1 MLGGSVQAIITNGTV
16 YVSAFVLYLTGL
28 WSPTF
33 EGVMV
38 LFALG
43 ILVDSIL
50 TIAFLLKIL
59 YLDPSKIGLDIRGGP
74 F

>member
-1 MLGGSVQAIITNGTV
+1 MAPSTCLHSSYN
-16 YVSAFVLYLTGL
+16 LTGL
-28 WSPTF
+28 WSPTY
-33 EGVMV
+33 EGVMI

-43 ILVDSIL
+43 ILVDSML

-59 YLDPSKIGLDIRGGP
+59 YLDPAKIGLDIRRGP